1 MVGLLVGPRIVNWS
15 VVGDPL
21 VHSPCQDRC
30 RPYIDRP
37 YIDRKKTYAICV
49 YICFGEVVGQWRGP
63 NGQLLSKPREAN
75 SPVAIGAN
83 GLGMRGQ
90 AAGMMQQMPQAFRP
104 GAREAINL
112 Q

>member
-21 VHSPCQDRC
+21 VRSPCQDRC
-30 RPYIDRP
+30 RPYIEHMWP
-37 YIDRKKTYAICV
+37 QKTYAICV
-49 YICFGEVVGQWRGP
+49 YICLGEVVGQWRGP